1 MPTRKKGARKAV
13 REMREREKG
22 FSTTGSEAADIPDY
36 NSLYDQNLRHYYDN
50 RRTQQF
56 LYKCG
61 MIDRE
66 GRVIDQE
73 KNKSK
78 LFIIE
83 QEFKHAEKEE
93 FWRLKEEAEFRRRI
107 QIKRH
112 EALEQARRTQ
122 RISDLKS
129 ERKARRDRIAVAKY
143 GPGGAPRYGKGS
155 KSAGGEVA
163 STEEMEGYLQS
174 VFEQADVN
182 GDGFLD
188 HTEFKSLLR
197 NADLG
202 LSDENVKRVMA
213 EADEDEDGFINYHEF
228 VPVAVQVLQGY
239 HARRHAMEHR
249 DKDEQSARDLAM
261 DYLLHGMSRE
271 ELEAT
276 MFKLFQKADL
286 DTDGF
291 LDRNEFRACINDA
304 SLNLSRRE
312 INLLMAEADGDAD
325 GKISYDEFVP
335 LCFDLLL
342 KNLQDDI
349 FLLQRNRGELENYLL
364 EIFQYADSEST
375 GFLAHSDIVN
385 LLELANLGLSQLQIA
400 TIVSAAKRDSQSQ
413 IAYHKFISVAA
424 EMIAEMFHANMLSD
438 RRQGQ
443 VAPQDVNDLSSEQLH
458 NFLTKLFTSAAAD
471 SSGELKL
478 PPRDFKRVL
487 LSTDVGFTPEQ
498 MRRMLVEAD
507 EDEEN
512 QIDCSSFVESAV
524 GVLDAM
530 RNKQCFKDPERL
542 REREAEELAKEFSVH
557 AQSRDQLEAML
568 GSLCAGEDANNSG
581 QVDRAQLRRVV
592 LNMQASMQLERR
604 EVNALLISADEDNE
618 GLLTYG
624 DFVALAYDVLRQA
637 ILDILIDSTPQSA
650 QLEQYLVEL
659 CQAEDPRNC
668 GSLPA
673 ADLRLI
679 LTSCDL
685 QLSDVQINQV
695 MESAGTGSAVVQ
707 YRPWANQVSALLAQL
722 LTEPA
727 GAPGGATPGFD
738 WDKIE
743 KPEIETFL
751 LQLLKDAADI
761 EPEAGS
767 KEGHVAYRVVKSQL
781 TSIDMGGGHTLSP
794 TEVRVV
800 LSCAVVDDFGMVHCE
815 TFAAEGSVVLRGLRS
830 NVMLEVLDSGWRLED
845 SVKQLMGRDV
855 QELRTQFDSSLQQND
870 LDRDAKVTHRQFC
883 DALETLAVPAAWVSF
898 LATCSEPD
906 ESGLTEIKA
915 AVVQAVLEG
924 ISLLER
930 IEKIELER
938 AAPPPLSKRLLE
950 ALTAADAAGAGVLD
964 SATVKA
970 VLRDLNLGLKERH
983 IITIISAAEKKDD
996 MINYSSFS
1004 KYAAGVIGDIANKEQ
1019 DVTTQPKVVV
1029 HVNEY
1034 REACR
1039 EVASIER
1046 SELYHLRAL
1055 QPTGVP
1061 HGINKLFIC
1070 VGKLINAD
1078 ASTWFKIKE
1087 MVASASFLG
1096 TVAGLDP
1103 RSLSAEA
1110 KEALSGVVNDPDCEP
1125 DQISRPSTSQY
1136 IAAITLARWAHR
1148 LYAEIQ

>member
-1 MPTRKKGARKAV
+1 
-13 REMREREKG
+13 
-22 FSTTGSEAADIPDY
+22 
-36 NSLYDQNLRHYYDN
+36 
-50 RRTQQF
+50 
-56 LYKCG
+56 
-61 MIDRE
+61 
-66 GRVIDQE
+66 
-73 KNKSK
+73 
-78 LFIIE
+78 
-83 QEFKHAEKEE
+83 
-93 FWRLKEEAEFRRRI
+93 
-107 QIKRH
+107 
-112 EALEQARRTQ
+112 
-122 RISDLKS
+122 
-129 ERKARRDRIAVAKY
+129 
-143 GPGGAPRYGKGS
+143 
-155 KSAGGEVA
+155 
-163 STEEMEGYLQS
+163 
-174 VFEQADVN
+174 
-182 GDGFLD
+182 
-188 HTEFKSLLR
+188 
-197 NADLG
+197 
-202 LSDENVKRVMA
+202 MA

-286 DTDGF
+286 DHDGF

-364 EIFQYADSEST
+364 EIFQYADSESS

-438 RRQGQ
+438 RRKGQ
-443 VAPQDVNDLSSEQLH
+443 VAPQDVNDLSSEELKS
-458 NFLTKLFTSAAAD
+458 FLTKLFSSAGSD
-471 SSGELKL
+471 TGELKL

-487 LSTDVGFTPEQ
+487 LSTDVGFSPEQ

-507 EDEEN
+507 EDEAN
-512 QIDCSSFVESAV
+512 LIDCTAFVDSAV
-524 GVLDAM
+524 GVLEAM
-530 RNKQCFKDPERL
+530 QNKQCFKDPERL

-557 AQSRDQLEAML
+557 AQSREQLEGML
-568 GSLCAGEDANNSG
+568 GGLFQEEDTTNSG

-592 LNMQASMQLERR
+592 FKLQASMQLERR

-624 DFVALAYDVLRQA
+624 DFVTLAYDVLRQA

-668 GSLPA
+668 GSLPE

-679 LTSCDL
+679 IMGSDL
-685 QLSDVQINQV
+685 QLSDLQIDQV
-695 MESAGTGSAVVQ
+695 MEVAGSGNSVVQ
-707 YRPWANQVSALLAQL
+707 YKQWAHQVSALLARL
-722 LTEPA
+722 LTEPTSPT
-727 GAPGGATPGFD
+727 GAAAQGFD
-738 WDKIE
+738 WEQIE
-743 KPEIETFL
+743 QPEVETFL

-761 EPEAGS
+761 EPEASGKGNRLS
-767 KEGHVAYRVVKSQL
+767 YRVVKVQL
-781 TSIDMGGGHTLSP
+781 SSIDMGGGHTLNP
-794 TEVRVV
+794 AEVRVV
-800 LSCAVVDDFGMVHCE
+800 LSCASVDDFGMVDC
-815 TFAAEGSVVLRGLRS
+815 TKFAADGSVVLRGLRS
-830 NVMLEVLDSGWRLED
+830 NVLLEVLNSGWKLER
-845 SVKQLMGRDV
+845 SVQQLMGRSV
-855 QELRTQFDSSLQQND
+855 EELRTQFQTALQQND
-870 LDRDAKVTHRQFC
+870 LDRDGKVTHRQFC

-898 LATCSEPD
+898 LATCSDPD
-906 ESGLTEIKA
+906 ALGLTEIA
-915 AVVQAVLEG
+915 PTIVQSVLEG
-924 ISLLER
+924 LSVMER
-930 IEKIELER
+930 MEKIEEER

-950 ALTAADAAGAGVLD
+950 ALTAADSSGAGVLD
-964 SATVKA
+964 SATVKG

-1004 KYAAGVIGDIANKEQ
+1004 KYAAGVIGDIASKEQ
-1019 DVTTQPKVVV
+1019 DVTTQPRVIVQ
-1029 HVNEY
+1029 VNEY

-1055 QPTGVP
+1055 QPEEVP
-1061 HGINKLFIC
+1061 HGIDKLFILI
-1070 VGKLINAD
+1070 GKLIGAD
-1078 ASTWFKIKE
+1078 SSTWFKVKE

-1096 TVAGLDP
+1096 KVAGLDP
-1103 RSLSAEA
+1103 RGLSDDAKASLTEVA
-1110 KEALSGVVNDPDCEP
+1110 NDPDCEP

-1136 IAAITLARWAHR
+1136 IAAITLAKWVHM
-1148 LYAEIQ
+1148 LHKEFQ

>member
-1 MPTRKKGARKAV
+1 MPRKKGVRKQV

-22 FSTTGSEAADIPDY
+22 FSTAGCESTDIPEY

-122 RISDLKS
+122 RISDLKA

-143 GPGGAPRYGKGS
+143 GPDGAPQYGKGS
-155 KSAGGEVA
+155 KSANGQMA
-163 STEEMEGYLQS
+163 STEEMENYLQS

-202 LSDENVKRVMA
+202 LTDENVKRVLA

-286 DTDGF
+286 DHDGF
-291 LDRNEFRACINDA
+291 LDRNEFRGCINDA

-312 INLLMAEADGDAD
+312 INLLMAEADGDQD

-349 FLLQRNRGELENYLL
+349 FLLQRNKGELENYLL
-364 EIFQYADSEST
+364 EIFQYADAEST

-400 TIVSAAKRDSQSQ
+400 TIVSAAKRDAQAQ

-438 RRQGQ
+438 RKQGGQ
-443 VAPQDVNDLSSEQLH
+443 AAPQDVNDLTSSELH
-458 NFLTKLFTSAAAD
+458 DFLSRLFSGAAD
-471 SSGELKL
+471 TALNEMKL

-507 EDEEN
+507 EDERN
-512 QIDCSSFVESAV
+512 LIDCAAFVSAAV
-524 GVLDAM
+524 GVLDTMKA
-530 RNKQCFKDPERL
+530 KQCFKDPERL
-542 REREAEELAKEFSVH
+542 REREAHELSKEFSVH
-557 AQSRDQLEAML
+557 AQSREQLERTLRGLFEA
-568 GSLCAGEDANNSG
+568 EDPSSSG
-581 QVDRAQLRRVV
+581 QADRAQLRRVV
-592 LNMQASMQLERR
+592 MALQASLGLERR
-604 EVNALLISADEDNE
+604 EANALLISADEDAD
-618 GLLTYG
+618 GSLPYG
-624 DFVALAYDVLRQA
+624 DFVVLAYDVLRQS

-650 QLEQYLVEL
+650 QLEEYLVEL
-659 CQAEDPRNC
+659 CQAEDPRNS

-673 ADLRLI
+673 ADVKLI
-679 LTSCDL
+679 VSGSDL
-685 QLSDVQINQV
+685 QLSETQV
-695 MESAGTGSAVVQ
+695 EQLMESAGSGVVQ
-707 YRPWANQVSALLAQL
+707 YCQWAAQVAPLVAEL
-722 LTEPA
+722 LTQA
-727 GAPGGATPGFD
+727 ASASGTDSGFD
-738 WDKIE
+738 WQQIE
-743 KPEIETFL
+743 LPEVVKFL
-751 LQLLKDAADI
+751 SQLLDDAEQVQPDGGT
-761 EPEAGS
+761 PY
-767 KEGHVAYRVVKSQL
+767 HVVKHQL
-781 TSIDMGGGHTLSP
+781 SVIDMGGGQTLSAAQ
-794 TEVRVV
+794 VQVV
-800 LSCAVVDDFGMVHCE
+800 LSCAVVDDYGMVDGAA
-815 TFAAEGSVVLRGLRS
+815 FAAAGAQVLRGLRS
-830 NVMLEVLDSGWRLED
+830 NTTLEVLHSGWGLAD
-845 SVKQLMGRDV
+845 GPSTMLGCTVD
-855 QELRTQFDSSLQQND
+855 ELRRRFTEGLQQND
-870 LDRDAKVTHRQFC
+870 VDHDGKVSHRQFC
-883 DALETLAVPAAWVSF
+883 DALELLAVPADWVSF

-906 ESGLTEIKA
+906 SAGLTATEP
-915 AVVQAVLEG
+915 AVVEAVLHG
-924 ISLLER
+924 LCVMHR
-930 IEKIELER
+930 VEKVLDQR
-938 AAPPPLSKRLLE
+938 SQPPPLSKRLLE
-950 ALTAADAAGAGVLD
+950 ALSAADGAGGGLLD
-964 SATVKA
+964 TATVKD
-970 VLRDLNLGLKERH
+970 VLRELNLGLKERH
-983 IITIISAAEKKDD
+983 IITIISAAEKKED
-996 MINYSSFS
+996 MINYASFA
-1004 KYAAGVIGDIANKEQ
+1004 KYAAGVIGDIAAKEQ
-1019 DVTTQPKVVV
+1019 DVTTQPKAVV

-1034 REACR
+1034 RESCR
-1039 EVASIER
+1039 QVGAIEK
-1046 SELYHLRAL
+1046 SQLYHLRAL
-1055 QPTGVP
+1055 APSGVP
-1061 HGINKLFIC
+1061 RGIMKLFSCI
-1070 VGKLINAD
+1070 GKLID
-1078 ASTWFKIKE
+1078 MDSSSWFKIKE
-1087 MVASASFLG
+1087 MVATASFCG
-1096 TVAGLDP
+1096 KVAGLDP
-1103 RSLSAEA
+1103 RGLSEEVKA
-1110 KEALSGVVNDPDCEP
+1110 ALADVVNDPDCEP

-1136 IAAITLARWAHR
+1136 LAAITVAKWAHK
-1148 LYAEIQ
+1148 LHAEIQGNN